1 MDKPLLPQ
9 NDKGICHALFFA
21 QDSRKSKNN
30 TVSQSKFQLYYLYS
44 TVFLYF
50 ISFQFISPP
59 FQVKHNNF
67 ILKLITKEKDKEKS
81 LMWWVNNYN

>member
-30 TVSQSKFQLYYLYS
+30 TVSQSKFQLYYIHS

-50 ISFQFISPP
+50 ISFHLHFNI
-59 FQVKHNNF
+59 F

-81 LMWWVNNYN
+81 LMWWVNNYK